1 MRSLATFCSA
11 AVAAAATLFPA
22 AAADPAA
29 IRAELYNPPAK
40 TAYDDLDAA
49 TGKPKIAQLG
59 ASLVLR
65 GEGLPDGKTVVAF
78 KFDAAACGDEQKTP
92 VTVRQGRFERQID
105 LARPCP
111 AATNVRWR
119 IKGEAEKE
127 LSGVAPLAFARFSGR
142 VVYRDGKQRPTYI
155 LLNDTDFGTPG
166 FFHVP
171 VADDGRFDAR
181 VPARIYNNVIV
192 NSSFF
197 AREALERW
205 AWEYDL
211 TRDREETFTVGRM
224 EIYSMHA
231 FELIGG
237 QPLVFVTFR
246 PSTLSRVLA
255 FDANGDGFV
264 DQNERKAMS
273 AAMKKT
279 PTAIGPE
286 LKAENV
292 KVWLDGVP
300 QPVAR
305 VDLIPEANADGFWQV
320 EYLVQITPKTKPER
334 GVRHEVRVEV
344 ESNETLRGAQ
354 FVDYGQG
361 STTFF
366 RP

>member
-1 MRSLATFCSA
+1 MRSLVNVCSA
-11 AVAAAATLFPA
+11 AVAVAATLLPA
-22 AAADPAA
+22 AAAPAVVQ
-29 IRAELYNPPAK
+29 AELYNPPAK

-49 TGKPKIAQLG
+49 TGKPKIAQLR
-59 ASLVLR
+59 AELVLR
-65 GEGLPDGKTVVAF
+65 GEGLQDGRRIVVW
-78 KFDAAACGDEQKTP
+78 KFDDDACGGEEKTP
-92 VTVRQGRFERQID
+92 VAVKRGRFERQIH
-105 LARPCP
+105 LTRPCP
-111 AATNVRWR
+111 AATSVLWR
-119 IKGEAEKE
+119 IESGEGKE
-127 LSGVAPLAFARFSGR
+127 LSGVAPLSFARFSGR
-142 VVYRDGKQRPTYI
+142 VVYRDGKQRPAYI
-155 LLNDTDFGTPG
+155 ILNDADFGAPG

-181 VPARIYNNVIV
+181 VPARIYGNVNV
-192 NSSFF
+192 NSSFY

-211 TRDREETFTVGRM
+211 TRDREETFTIGRM

-237 QPLVFVTFR
+237 QPLVFVAFR

-264 DQNERKAMS
+264 DQNERKAMVE
-273 AAMKKT
+273 AMTKT
-279 PTAIGPE
+279 PTSIGPE

-292 KVWLDGVP
+292 KVWIDGVP
-300 QPVAR
+300 QRPAR
-305 VDLIPEANADGFWQV
+305 IDLIPEASADGHWQV
-320 EYLVQITPKTKPER
+320 EYLVQITPQEKPER

-344 ESNETLRGAQ
+344 ESSETLRGAA

-361 STTFF
+361 STTYF